1 MAERRMFAKTII
13 DSDEFLDMPLSTQAL
28 YFHLSMRADDD
39 GFINNPKKIQ
49 RSIGATDG
57 DAAMLVAKKFII
69 PFASGVV
76 VIKHW
81 RINNYL
87 RNDRYHETVY
97 QEEKKALAVKKNGA
111 YTLVSKDTSS
121 SAGIPVGIPMV
132 DQGYT
137 ENSIGKD
144 SIGKNNNTSS
154 FTNVSEDVIATP
166 SPSPSKKAPKI
177 PYQRILDMYY
187 ELCPGMSKVRPVNKY
202 SDEIKKNVKA
212 RFSEYSLEDFETVF
226 KKAEASD
233 FLNNR
238 ADVTFQASFDWLMR
252 PKNFSKALNGNFDNI
267 EKKQKETIKGTDIN
281 MSLVAD
287 GTREGYVEPEVHFE

>member
-1 MAERRMFAKTII
+1 MAEKYFWLKLQRDFFKRHDVRIVEGMPNGKDYILFYLKLLCESI
-13 DSDEFLDMPLSTQAL
+13 DHDGRLRFSDAVPYNEQMLSTITDTNIDIVRSAIKIFTEL
-28 YFHLSMRADDD
+28 KLMEILEDGTYFMVEVQKMV
-39 GFINNPKKIQ
+39 GFETSWAGKK
-49 RSIGATDG
+49 RDY
-57 DAAMLVAKKFII
+57 
-69 PFASGVV
+69 
-76 VIKHW
+76 
-81 RINNYL
+81 R
-87 RNDRYHETVY
+87 
-97 QEEKKALAVKKNGA
+97 EKKRTLEGQFEDNVLLLSDKSKSKRKSKSKNNISSS
-111 YTLVSKDTSS
+111 SKDSEDICCTSPSS
-121 SAGIPVGIPMV
+121 S
-132 DQGYT
+132 Q
-137 ENSIGKD
+137 
-144 SIGKNNNTSS
+144 
-154 FTNVSEDVIATP
+154 
-166 SPSPSKKAPKI
+166 KAEKV
-177 PYQRILDMYY
+177 PYQKIIDMYY
-187 ELCPGMSKVRPVNKY
+187 KLCPGMSKVRPVNKY

>member
-1 MAERRMFAKTII
+1 
-13 DSDEFLDMPLSTQAL
+13 
-28 YFHLSMRADDD
+28 
-39 GFINNPKKIQ
+39 
-49 RSIGATDG
+49 
-57 DAAMLVAKKFII
+57 
-69 PFASGVV
+69 
-76 VIKHW
+76 
-81 RINNYL
+81 
-87 RNDRYHETVY
+87 
-97 QEEKKALAVKKNGA
+97 
-111 YTLVSKDTSS
+111 
-121 SAGIPVGIPMV
+121 
-132 DQGYT
+132 
-137 ENSIGKD
+137 
-144 SIGKNNNTSS
+144 
-154 FTNVSEDVIATP
+154 
-166 SPSPSKKAPKI
+166 
-177 PYQRILDMYY
+177 MYY
-187 ELCPGMSKVRPVNKY
+187 KLCPGMSKVRPVNKY

>member
-1 MAERRMFAKTII
+1 MAEKYFWLKLQRDFFKRHDVRIVEGMPNGKDYILFYLKLLCESI
-13 DSDEFLDMPLSTQAL
+13 DHDGRLRFSDAVPYNEQMLSTITDTNIDIVRSAIKIFTEL
-28 YFHLSMRADDD
+28 KLMEILEDGTYFMVEVQKMVGFETEWARKKRDYRRTLKGQSEDNVLLLSDKSKSKRKSK
-39 GFINNPKKIQ
+39 NNI
-49 RSIGATDG
+49 S
-57 DAAMLVAKKFII
+57 
-69 PFASGVV
+69 SS
-76 VIKHW
+76 
-81 RINNYL
+81 
-87 RNDRYHETVY
+87 
-97 QEEKKALAVKKNGA
+97 
-111 YTLVSKDTSS
+111 SKD
-121 SAGIPVGIPMV
+121 
-132 DQGYT
+132 
-137 ENSIGKD
+137 
-144 SIGKNNNTSS
+144 
-154 FTNVSEDVIATP
+154 SEDICCP
-166 SPSPSKKAPKI
+166 SPSSSQKAEKV
-177 PYQRILDMYY
+177 PYQKILDMYY

>member
-57 DAAMLVAKKFII
+57 DAAVLVAKKFII

-97 QEEKKALAVKKNGA
+97 QEEKKALSVKKNGA
-111 YTLVSKDTSS
+111 YTLSKDEDCQ
-121 SAGIPVGIPMV
+121 PVGIPVV
-132 DQGYT
+132 DQRYT
-137 ENSIGKD
+137 ENSIGKS
-144 SIGKNNNTSS
+144 SIEENSLLLAPS
-154 FTNVSEDVIATP
+154 ASAPDAASPSTP
-166 SPSPSKKAPKI
+166 SQKKPQKQV
-177 PYQRILDMYY
+177 PYQKILEMYY
-187 ELCPGMSKVRPVNKY
+187 ELCPHMSAERPVNKY
-202 SDEIKKNVKA
+202 TDEIKKSVKA

-226 KKAEASD
+226 RKAEASD

-238 ADVTFQASFDWLMR
+238 SDVTFQASFDWLMR

-267 EKKQKETIKGTDIN
+267 AKKPKEVIKGTDIP
-281 MSLVAD
+281 MSIVAD
-287 GTREGYVEPEVHFE
+287 GTRDEYPETEAHFE